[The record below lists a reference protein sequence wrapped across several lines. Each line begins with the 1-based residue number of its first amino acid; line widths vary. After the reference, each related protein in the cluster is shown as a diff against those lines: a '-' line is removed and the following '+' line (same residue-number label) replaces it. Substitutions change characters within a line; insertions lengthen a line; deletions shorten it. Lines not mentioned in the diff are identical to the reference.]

1 MMMPM
6 PMSAAAAGN
15 SYSNDTFD
23 ATFEKPNAPA
33 GNNNNN
39 DNIYMQAS
47 AAGAAGS
54 DNKPF
59 MWESFDD
66 DPPEKSKL
74 DRPLPTMPAP

>member
-1 MMMPM
+1 MPM

-33 GNNNNN
+33 GNNN